1 MQIAATNFFLSAN
14 PKAIYHKQTADCF
27 TPNLT
32 SISVSFP
39 SQMGYGSRKISVS
52 KSNRYLP
59 AACAALSEDVSVSSS
74 QFEDFSVTKAT
85 NINEN
90 KELKICIEVSGAK
103 TRAIFDIVFN
113 EMVDKAQPIPGFR
126 RAKGGNI
133 QRRVSYSSCSWLSF
147 LFYQYQSNNVA
158 STIVFGRAVV
168 YFTRMVKI
176 PREILLEILGPSKV
190 YKQVIKEVINSTV
203 AAYVEKE
210 ALKVGKHLRI
220 EQSYEDLEDQFEPDE
235 KFFFDAIIQL
245 NQTN

>member
-39 SQMGYGSRKISVS
+39 SQMGYGGRKLSVS

-126 RAKGGNI
+126 RAKGGKTPN
-133 QRRVSYSSCSWLSF
+133 
-147 LFYQYQSNNVA
+147 
-158 STIVFGRAVV
+158 
-168 YFTRMVKI
+168 I

-203 AAYVEKE
+203 AAYVEKQE
-210 ALKVGKHLRI
+210 ALKVGKDLRI